1 MSSSSTSSTI
11 KPTELKIGVP
21 IEYDG
26 NQETATGWLM
36 SIKAYLLINND
47 VYNNDEKRVA
57 FGLSHMKK
65 AVAQSWAT
73 DYYEQALAQNPP
85 SFGTWENFEKEFKK
99 SFMPVDTAGTAIA
112 KLRTLTQKGTVEEYI
127 TEFRTHAHQ
136 STIKDQHALIEFFTT
151 GLKTPLVNRIYG
163 MDTVPDT
170 VEGWYE
176 KASHFENQWQKARAI
191 ASRSNRTDR
200 PKKKNY
206 SRPSVRERDPDAM
219 DVDAIRLSRED
230 RDKYI
235 KEGRCFNCGNKGH
248 LSRECKGKQPAK
260 GVKRVERK
268 GEEEGISD
276 EERGA
281 VSLVKA
287 ARFLGKDF

>member
-1 MSSSSTSSTI
+1 MSSSASASTGKNPVNPFPSLGTSSSSTPSTV

-127 TEFRTHAHQ
+127 TKFRTHAHR

-170 VEGWYE
+170 IEGWYE

-191 ASRSNRTDR
+191 ASRSNRTD
-200 PKKKNY
+200 
-206 SRPSVRERDPDAM
+206 
-219 DVDAIRLSRED
+219 
-230 RDKYI
+230 
-235 KEGRCFNCGNKGH
+235 
-248 LSRECKGKQPAK
+248 
-260 GVKRVERK
+260 
-268 GEEEGISD
+268 
-276 EERGA
+276 
-281 VSLVKA
+281 
-287 ARFLGKDF
+287 